1 MLRRRR
7 HAKLT
12 RFKSKTSLI
21 AASALLPA
29 CLAVATGAWHAA
41 GRAEPPGSSA
51 SEGIS
56 PAAFQA
62 TAPPAVP
69 QTLRITIR
77 PTGFDPAEVTI
88 PQGRFILAV
97 DNRSG
102 LRDLTFRLD
111 RESGGR
117 LHEVRMPRES
127 LSWRALIDASP
138 GTYTLTEAN
147 HPEWLC
153 RVTVTP

>member
-1 MLRRRR
+1 LPNS
-7 HAKLT
+7 T
-12 RFKSKTSLI
+12 RLKSKTSLVV
-21 AASALLPA
+21 AVALL
-29 CLAVATGAWHAA
+29 LTSLTVAAGTWSAA
-41 GRAEPPGSSA
+41 GRAEPPHPSSP
-51 SEGIS
+51 EGIT
-56 PAAFQA
+56 PAAVPAA
-62 TAPPAVP
+62 TPPAAP
-69 QTLRITIR
+69 QLLRITIR

-102 LRDLTFRLD
+102 LRELTFRLD

-127 LSWRALIDASP
+127 LSWRALINPAP

-147 HPEWLC
+147 HPDWTG
-153 RVTVTP
+153 RITVTP